1 MRIALRKDGNST
13 TPDPAPLES
22 AKGSSLG
29 LRRAGLLL
37 GILLLARVSS
47 GRDMLAHFYC
57 INDPPSTQS
66 LETHSR
72 QVSLVSPAWFVVDQ
86 AGHLQSTL
94 DPAVVTWAQAQGVP
108 LMPLLVNDKFQPEI
122 AHALLSDPQIQ
133 SEVVGRI
140 LEASATHHFYGIEL
154 DLEGIWPADRGA
166 YAQFMRRLAAQ
177 FHENHL
183 KLGVAVPAPL
193 ASTQH
198 VGAPA
203 DSKGKPWPRSKQSE
217 AFDYQALGDAADI
230 VSLMT
235 YEQHIAPGDPGPV
248 AGLPWV
254 DACTRKVLE
263 WIPAK
268 KVLLGVPL
276 YYRDW
281 FGKTVREGG
290 FSEAVSLASKWR
302 APIEY
307 DRKQGAAS
315 VRFQD
320 DQGSHTLWFENAKSL
335 REKVKLVKR
344 YRLLGFSAWRLGFED
359 PAAWKKCFPKT
370 PRVSP

>member
-1 MRIALRKDGNST
+1 MGFVSDSCVAM
-13 TPDPAPLES
+13 PLES
-22 AKGSSLG
+22 GKGWSQALS
-29 LRRAGLLL
+29 RAILLL
-37 GILLLARVSS
+37 GTLLLARASS
-47 GRDMLAHFYC
+47 GRDALAHFYC
-57 INDPPSTQS
+57 VNEPSCTQA

-72 QVSLVSPAWFVVDQ
+72 QISLVSPTWFVVDQ

-94 DPAVVTWAQAQGVP
+94 DSAVVTWAQARGVP
-108 LMPLLVNDKFQPEI
+108 LMPLLVNDKFQPET

-140 LEASATHHFYGIEL
+140 VEASIAHHFYGIEL
-154 DLEGIWPADRGA
+154 DLEGLRPADRGA
-166 YAQFMRRLAAQ
+166 YAQFTRRLAGQLHA
-177 FHENHL
+177 NHL
-183 KLGVAVPAPL
+183 KLGIAVPAPL
-193 ASTQH
+193 ASTQP
-198 VGAPA
+198 VGSPA
-203 DSKGKPWPRSKQSE
+203 DSEGKPWPLSNQSE
-217 AFDYQALGDAADI
+217 AYDYHALGDAADI

-268 KVLLGVPL
+268 KVLLGVTL

-281 FGKTVREGG
+281 FGKSVREGG

-302 APIEY
+302 APIKY

-359 PAAWKKCFPKT
+359 PAAWKKCFRKAL
-370 PRVSP
+370 RVLP